1 METIV
6 NRLEKS
12 PLQIFDLEDYYP
24 EGLRVGLD
32 LSQWLHEGLLLKEK
46 DFRKSLENHNW
57 DQYKDAYVAIY
68 CATDAI
74 LPAWAKILV
83 ASHLQPLAKKV
94 ISGKL
99 SDIDLILFIEILD
112 KIDYSK
118 YKNKPVILKGC
129 SKKPVPELAYILALQ
144 HLQNVAKSI
153 MFGEA
158 CAAVPIF
165 KVDKNP

>member
-6 NRLEKS
+6 NRLDKS

-24 EGLRVGLD
+24 EGSRVGLD
-32 LSQWLHEGLLLKEK
+32 LSQWLYEGLLLKEK
-46 DFRKSLENHNW
+46 DFRAALQNHKW
-57 DQYKDAYVAIY
+57 EQYKDAYVAIY

-83 ASHLQPLAKKV
+83 ASYLHPFAKKV
-94 ISGKL
+94 ISGNITE
-99 SDIDLILFIEILD
+99 IDRILFAEILN
-112 KIDYSK
+112 KLDYSK
-118 YKNKPVILKGC
+118 YKDKPVILKGC
-129 SKKPVPELAYILALQ
+129 SKKPVPELAYIIALQ

-165 KVDKNP
+165 KALKSI